1 MIKQILSIA
10 GRPGLYKL
18 VSQGKNML
26 IVESLS
32 DRKRLP
38 AYARDKVTS
47 LGDISIYTLEDDEPL
62 PNVLQT
68 LKEKTGAKEVDVKAI
83 PDLREYFAEI
93 LPAFDRDR
101 VHLSDIRKLL
111 SWYNL
116 LIATG
121 EDTFV
126 EETAEETPAE
136 ESPAEDAP
144 AE

>member
-32 DRKRLP
+32 DRKRVP

-47 LGDISIYTLEDDEPL
+47 LGDISIYTVEDDEPL

-68 LKEKTGAKEVDVKAI
+68 LKEKTGGKEVDVKAI
-83 PDLREYFAEI
+83 SDLREYFAEI
-93 LPAFDRDR
+93 LPTFDRDR
-101 VHLSDIRKLL
+101 VYLSDIKKLL
-111 SWYNL
+111 GWYNL
-116 LIATG
+116 LVATG
-121 EDTFV
+121 EDDFV
-126 EETAEETPAE
+126 EEKPEEDQPSEAPAE
-136 ESPAEDAP
+136 EA
-144 AE
+144 